1 MSRKRS
7 TSPLLRMA
15 EELPA
20 EENWEKCMDEDHVG
34 ERDVYIMPVASLN
47 LKMLG

>member
-15 EELPA
+15 EEIPA
-20 EENWEKCMDEDHVG
+20 EENWEKSMGEDRVG
-34 ERDVYIMPVASLN
+34 EGDVYIMPVASLN